1 MPIREVIAPRSPI
14 LSLAIFP
21 SYIKPMATGMSRRLR
36 AVSTASSLVFFWSS
50 EREHVYDGSI
60 LYFLGFEIFR
70 KVLENTED
78 ALQ

>member
-1 MPIREVIAPRSPI
+1 
-14 LSLAIFP
+14 
-21 SYIKPMATGMSRRLR
+21 MSRRLR